1 MATTLTRWR
10 PFENFGELQTR
21 FDRVFEDLVADG
33 RRRDWT
39 PALDVITNRDNLVV
53 RADMPGVKP
62 EEIRIQV
69 SDDTLTVSGEHEETK
84 EEKEENFIRR
94 ERRYGSFSRS
104 IALPAGVEADKIDA
118 TYKDGVL
125 EVTIPTPEATK
136 AAPIE
141 IKPKAA

>member
-39 PALDVITNRDNLVV
+39 PALDVVTNRDNLVV
-53 RADMPGVKP
+53 RADMPG
-62 EEIRIQV
+62 
-69 SDDTLTVSGEHEETK
+69 G
-84 EEKEENFIRR
+84 R

-104 IALPAGVEADKIDA
+104 IALPAGVEADKVDA

-125 EVTIPTPEATK
+125 EVTIPTPEAKK
-136 AAPIE
+136 ATPIE
-141 IKPKAA
+141 IKARAA

>member
-39 PALDVITNRDNLVV
+39 PALDVVTNRDNLVV

-62 EEIRIQV
+62 EEIRI
-69 SDDTLTVSGEHEETK
+69 
-84 EEKEENFIRR
+84 
-94 ERRYGSFSRS
+94 RS

-125 EVTIPTPEATK
+125 EVTIPTPEAKK

-141 IKPKAA
+141 IKAKAA